1 MDLTPDSIHNVAA
14 EFDGLPG
21 VGPRAALR
29 YAYWLVAQPKDRLL
43 RFADA
48 LKKLAAGVV
57 RCSSCGLW
65 SDKPALSEAEG
76 STCGI
81 CADPRRDPSILCVVA
96 NPQDVRVIEDSGAFK
111 GKYHVLG
118 GTLDPVS
125 GRTPDTLWIAPLL
138 QKVKDPASPIREVIL
153 AFDPDVPGDTT
164 ALYLKKHLLD
174 ASADRFP
181 LSAQPIRITR
191 LARGL
196 PNGAVLEY
204 ADEMTVAEAIEHRR
218 E

>member
-1 MDLTPDSIHNVAA
+1 MSLTPNAIHDVAA

-29 YAYWLVAQPKDRLL
+29 YAYWLVTQPKDRLL

-57 RCSSCGLW
+57 RCSSCGIW
-65 SDKPALSEAEG
+65 ADKSP
-76 STCGI
+76 CGI
-81 CADPRRDPSILCVVA
+81 CADPRRDASILCVVA

-125 GRTPDTLWIAPLL
+125 GRTPDQLWIAPLL
-138 QKVKDPASPIREVIL
+138 QKVPDPASPIREVIL

-164 ALYLKKHLLD
+164 SLYLKKHLLE
-174 ASADRFP
+174 AR
-181 LSAQPIRITR
+181 QPTTDTRPFRITR

-196 PNGAVLEY
+196 PNGAALEY
-204 ADEMTVAEAIEHRR
+204 ADEMTVADALEHRR
-218 E
+218 ES